1 RRLAVCTKVRNAL
14 RQHRLLFAF
23 QPVVCA
29 TTGKVDYFECLLRM
43 RDVEGSIV
51 SGGHFITPIE
61 QLGLIGFIDDYVLE
75 QTLQEL
81 ANHPGVKLG
90 LNVSGLT
97 VCDGSWLQSLTSLLG
112 GRPDLARRLVV
123 EITETAA
130 LVDTAGSARFV
141 DTLRDAGCRVALDDY
156 GSAHT
161 SPRQLQVMAVDTVKI
176 DGSYIQNLA
185 DSREKQ
191 ALLRDMLGSIN
202 AFGCATVI
210 RPPIIVVDQP
220 GVEIGLQLVDRV
232 IDLLAERNPVKLVQD
247 GAMKALADA
256 VRLRALGLGAA
267 VIDVL
272 DRKVELIFVALGAA
286 KLGAAVSQHAR
297 QPDAVLIVEWHHP
310 VVEDLGRGDRG
321 LTVIELGK
329 GDFGIG
335 IDDGLLIDPAD
346 AL

>member
-1 RRLAVCTKVRNAL
+1 MNQIQKQIHQEKQERRLAVCTKVRNAL

-51 SGGHFITPIE
+51 SGEHFITPIE

-97 VCDGSWLQSLTSLLG
+97 VCGGSWLQSLTSLLG
-112 GRPDLARRLVV
+112 GRSDLARRLVV

-130 LVDTAGSARFV
+130 LADIGASARFV

-156 GSAHT
+156 GSGHT
-161 SPRQLQVMAVDTVKI
+161 SPRQLEVMAIDTVKI

-202 AFGCATVI
+202 AFGCATVAE
-210 RPPIIVVDQP
+210 
-220 GVEIGLQLVDRV
+220 GVENAEDAAAAREAGFGYLQGYHVAPPA
-232 IDLLAERNPVKLVQD
+232 IERAWLGTTP
-247 GAMKALADA
+247 AATA
-256 VRLRALGLGAA
+256 RAG
-267 VIDVL
+267 
-272 DRKVELIFVALGAA
+272 
-286 KLGAAVSQHAR
+286 
-297 QPDAVLIVEWHHP
+297 
-310 VVEDLGRGDRG
+310 
-321 LTVIELGK
+321 
-329 GDFGIG
+329 
-335 IDDGLLIDPAD
+335 
-346 AL
+346 